1 MQRYAQM
8 LLPSTYRGKIFS
20 RSVEPKQLLVQ
31 RWPATLPSEAP
42 GRCFALICY
51 KEPMKPKRPYHHG
64 DLKRALL
71 DAALELVRTKGAEA
85 FTLREV
91 ARRAGVSHTAPYR
104 HFRDR
109 GELLAA
115 VAVEGYE
122 RLTQSMV
129 TAAESATTPSD
140 RLLQCGLGFLQFAMR
155 YPEHFKV
162 IFDTPQRYE
171 YPEARA
177 AGERTFGTLLGYI
190 RECQVPNV
198 RSPLPGACLSPRSPR
213 CAGSSKKRLQ
223 RL

>member
-1 MQRYAQM
+1 
-8 LLPSTYRGKIFS
+8 
-20 RSVEPKQLLVQ
+20 
-31 RWPATLPSEAP
+31 
-42 GRCFALICY
+42 
-51 KEPMKPKRPYHHG
+51 MKPKRPYHHG
-64 DLKRALL
+64 DLKRTLL
-71 DAALELVRTKGAEA
+71 DAALELVRTKGADA

-91 ARRAGVSHTAPYR
+91 ARRAGVSHNAPYR

-129 TAAESATTPSD
+129 KAAESATDPSE
-140 RLLQCGLGFLQFAMR
+140 RFLQCGFGFLQFAMR

-190 RECQVPNV
+190 KECQDAGMLPQGDIRCLGLTYLGLVQGTAKLAVTGRLPSSGIDDVCRFFEKASSAMTRGFAQPAAGPIAEPASSTRNK
-198 RSPLPGACLSPRSPR
+198 RSKS
-213 CAGSSKKRLQ
+213 
-223 RL
+223 

>member
-1 MQRYAQM
+1 
-8 LLPSTYRGKIFS
+8 
-20 RSVEPKQLLVQ
+20 
-31 RWPATLPSEAP
+31 
-42 GRCFALICY
+42 
-51 KEPMKPKRPYHHG
+51 MKRKRPYHHG

-71 DAALELVRTKGAEA
+71 DAALELVRTQGAEA

-91 ARRAGVSHTAPYR
+91 ARRAGVSHNAPYR

-129 TAAESATTPSD
+129 KAAETATTPYD
-140 RLLQCGLGFLQFAMR
+140 RFLQSGFGFLQFALQ

-177 AGERTFGTLLGYI
+177 AGESTFGTLLGYI
-190 RECQVPNV
+190 KECQAAGVLPQDNLMFLGLAYLGLVQGTAKLAITGRLPSSEVADVCKFFEKASSAMTRGYAQHAAEPVPAA
-198 RSPLPGACLSPRSPR
+198 SQ
-213 CAGSSKKRLQ
+213 KR
-223 RL
+223 R

>member
-1 MQRYAQM
+1 
-8 LLPSTYRGKIFS
+8 
-20 RSVEPKQLLVQ
+20 
-31 RWPATLPSEAP
+31 
-42 GRCFALICY
+42 
-51 KEPMKPKRPYHHG
+51 MKPKRPYHHG

-91 ARRAGVSHTAPYR
+91 ARRAGVSHNAPYR

-115 VAVEGYE
+115 VAIEGYE

-129 TAAESATTPSD
+129 KAAESAADPAE
-140 RLLQCGLGFLQFAMR
+140 RFLQCGFGFLQFALL

-171 YPEARA
+171 YPEALA

-190 RECQVPNV
+190 RECQAAGVLPQGDV
-198 RSPLPGACLSPRSPR
+198 LCLGLTYLGLVQGTAKLAITGRLPFSESADVCKFFEKASTAMTRGFAQPATEGAVGSAPSTPKRRGRS
-213 CAGSSKKRLQ
+213 
-223 RL
+223 

>member
-1 MQRYAQM
+1 
-8 LLPSTYRGKIFS
+8 
-20 RSVEPKQLLVQ
+20 
-31 RWPATLPSEAP
+31 
-42 GRCFALICY
+42 
-51 KEPMKPKRPYHHG
+51 MKPKRPYHHG

-71 DAALELVRTKGAEA
+71 DAALELVRTQGAEA

-91 ARRAGVSHTAPYR
+91 ARRAGVSHNAPYR

-129 TAAESATTPSD
+129 KAAESATTPSD
-140 RLLQCGLGFLQFAMR
+140 RFLQCGFGFLQFALR

-171 YPEARA
+171 YPEARV

-190 RECQVPNV
+190 RECQAAGVLPQDDARCLGLTYLGLVQGTAKLAITGRLPFSEVAEVCRFFEKASSALTRGFAQPATETAPEPV
-198 RSPLPGACLSPRSPR
+198 RSSP
-213 CAGSSKKRLQ
+213 KKRG
-223 RL
+223 RP